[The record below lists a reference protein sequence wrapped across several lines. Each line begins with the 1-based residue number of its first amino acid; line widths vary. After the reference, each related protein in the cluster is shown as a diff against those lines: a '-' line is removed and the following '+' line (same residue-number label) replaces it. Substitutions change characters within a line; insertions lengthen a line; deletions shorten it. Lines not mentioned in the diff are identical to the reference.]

1 MRHLLAACVG
11 FLALAG
17 ALPAQ
22 EEGADHE
29 GLKTLAASFS
39 AAWERHDPVALADLW
54 VADGDLV
61 NPTQRK
67 ARGRAELVEFFRDEH
82 SSYMKG
88 TSLTV
93 KVTGARVLGPGLAL
107 IDCEAQLTGV
117 KTPDGKALPPLKHLV
132 FAVVTKAGERWQFVS
147 ARLSV
152 PVPPPE
158 K

>member
-1 MRHLLAACVG
+1 
-11 FLALAG
+11 LALASG
-17 ALPAQ
+17 LSAQ
-22 EEGADHE
+22 EDGVDHE
-29 GLKTLAASFS
+29 GVKTLAASFS
-39 AAWERHDPVALADLW
+39 AAWERHDPAALADLW

-61 NPTQRK
+61 NPMGRR
-67 ARGRAELVEFFRDEH
+67 ARGRAELAQFFRDEH
-82 SSYMKG
+82 ASYMKG

-107 IDCEAQLTGV
+107 LDCEAQLVGV
-117 KTPDGKALPPLKHLV
+117 KTPEGKALPPLKHLV

-152 PVPPPE
+152 PVPPPPD